1 MVRNARALGSRA
13 EPREPGNEA
22 DLLGQYLRQIS
33 ATPLLSAAE
42 EVDLS
47 RWIEAG
53 VYAAELLRRAD
64 AGERELSGDER
75 RELRAVVAEG
85 DRAKDHMVRAN
96 LRLVVAAAKKYA
108 HRGLP
113 LLDVIQEGNLG
124 LIRAVEKFDYARG
137 YKFSTY
143 ATWWIRQAVERG
155 LAEQTRTIRL
165 PVYLVEDLRKLGRVE
180 RELHGRLGREPGVA
194 ELAEAAEFDVDKVL
208 RLRQAAKEAISLD
221 TPVGAE
227 GEARVADLIEDTE
240 VLSAPDVVEFHE
252 LARELRG
259 LIDSLPPRE
268 AMIISLRY
276 GLHDG
281 HQHTL
286 QAVGERLGLTKERV
300 RQLEKQALA
309 QLRHPERHEPL
320 LAWAG

>member
-1 MVRNARALGSRA
+1 LTAN
-13 EPREPGNEA
+13 
-22 DLLGQYLRQIS
+22 
-33 ATPLLSAAE
+33 E

-47 RWIEAG
+47 RRIEAG
-53 VYAAELLRRAD
+53 VYATELLRQAD
-64 AGERELSGDER
+64 DGERELSEGRR
-75 RELRAVVAEG
+75 RELRLVAADGE
-85 DRAKDHMVRAN
+85 RAKDHMVRAN

-124 LIRAVEKFDYARG
+124 LIRAVEKFDYAKG

-143 ATWWIRQAVERG
+143 ATWWIRQSVERG

-165 PVYLVEDLRKLGRVE
+165 PVYLVEDLRKLGRFE
-180 RELHGRLGREPGVA
+180 RDLHGRLGREPTLE

-221 TPVGAE
+221 TPVGEE
-227 GEARVADLIEDTE
+227 GETRVADLIADTE
-240 VLSAPDVVEFHE
+240 VLSAPEVVEFHE
-252 LARELRG
+252 LAQELRG

-268 AMIISLRY
+268 AMILSLRY

-286 QAVGERLGLTKERV
+286 QAVGECLGLTKERV

-309 QLRHPERHEPL
+309 QLRHPERHEPCWSGRADRPRL
-320 LAWAG
+320 RATTTT